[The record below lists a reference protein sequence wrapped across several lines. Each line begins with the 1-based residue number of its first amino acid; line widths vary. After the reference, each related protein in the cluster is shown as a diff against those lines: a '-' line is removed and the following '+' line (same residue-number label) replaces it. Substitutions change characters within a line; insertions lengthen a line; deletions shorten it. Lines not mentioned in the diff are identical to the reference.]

1 MQYKSL
7 YICIK
12 KWWYIHTHTRVH
24 IYTHVE
30 KNDMLPFA
38 ATWIDLED
46 YAKGETVKDK
56 YCVLSHTCGI

>member
-1 MQYKSL
+1 MV
-7 YICIK
+7 
-12 KWWYIHTHTRVH
+12 YIHTHTHVH

-56 YCVLSHTCGI
+56 YCVLSRTCGI